1 MSKGWQLDFGDH
13 ILGSPQ
19 IPIPFHSH
27 MVKIWTPKVH
37 KYGPQRSVFWVS
49 HKKCEKVA
57 SMRTYNPTKAL
68 EASSL
73 LPTKRTARN
82 HIKCE

>member
-27 MVKIWTPKVH
+27 MVKIWT
-37 KYGPQRSVFWVS
+37 QRSIFWVS

-82 HIKCE
+82 HINSE